1 MQNRRFSLPSY
12 AKVNLALRVLGRR
25 NDGFHEIAT
34 ILQTISLHD
43 TLTFETSE
51 NGVELTCNDT
61 NLPIDET
68 NLILRAAKALR
79 AKFRIEDGAKIE
91 LNKIIPIGGGLGGGS
106 SNAAVTLIGLSRL
119 WSLDVSFEKLHE
131 ISSGLGA
138 DIPFF
143 LYGGSAMAT
152 GTGTTI
158 DPISE
163 ICLGPMIVV
172 TPKIRVSTREAYAN
186 LGEVNLTSAG
196 TERILLNY
204 RFGPEC
210 PVESVNDFEKTVF
223 AAFPGIADVKAKLLE
238 LGALRALMS
247 GSGAS
252 VFGIFE
258 NEETRQ
264 TALKA
269 LGEQPDW
276 RSFAV
281 AAVSRS
287 KYREK
292 LEIVD

>member
-1 MQNRRFSLPSY
+1 VQNRRFSLPSY

-143 LYGGSAMAT
+143 LYGGSALAT

-186 LGEVNLTSAG
+186 LGAVNLTSAG

-269 LGEQPDW
+269 LGEQTDW

>member
-1 MQNRRFSLPSY
+1 VQNRRFSLPSY

-143 LYGGSAMAT
+143 LYGGSALAT

-186 LGEVNLTSAG
+186 LGAVNLTSAG

-238 LGALRALMS
+238 FGALRALMS

-269 LGEQPDW
+269 LGEQTDW

>member
-1 MQNRRFSLPSY
+1 VQNRRFSLPSY

-43 TLTFETSE
+43 TLTFETSK

-143 LYGGSAMAT
+143 LYGGSALAT

-186 LGEVNLTSAG
+186 LGAVNLTSAG

-269 LGEQPDW
+269 LGEQTDW